1 MWKVQLFKLNYD
13 SRESE
18 AVKDV
23 VDSGWITMGEKT
35 KEFES
40 RFSDMLGSKS
50 IYSTAVSSGTASLH
64 MALLGLGIGSGD
76 EVIIPALTFVA
87 DINVVK
93 MVGATPVL
101 ADCSNYNNWNVS
113 AETIKAQI
121 TPKTKAVI
129 VVHFAG
135 YPCEMDKILTLCKRR
150 GLYLIEDVAHA
161 PDAKY
166 KGKACGTFGDY
177 GCFSFFTNKNLSVGE
192 GGMVV
197 TKNRQLDI
205 RAKEFRSHGMSA
217 LTLDRHRGRAISY
230 DVSNVGLNYRIDEM
244 RSAIGLVQLDKLRE
258 ANRKRG
264 YLVDRYIK
272 KLSSIKDI
280 SIPFQNLKN
289 IEPVYHIFPILLS
302 PSIDR
307 VWLINRLKD
316 FGIQSSI
323 HYPIFKDFTAFKN
336 MNLNP
341 APIAEDIARRELTLP
356 LYPTMSFSDIDF
368 ICDSL
373 SKILAREVV

>member
-13 SRESE
+13 SKESK

-40 RFSDMLGSKS
+40 KFSDMLGSKS
-50 IYSTAVSSGTASLH
+50 IHSTAVSSGTASLH

-101 ADCSNYNNWNVS
+101 ADCSDHNNWNIS

-135 YPCEMDKILTLCKRR
+135 YPCEMDKIVTLCKRR

-192 GGMVV
+192 GGMLI
-197 TKNRQLDI
+197 TKNKKLAL

-217 LTLDRHRGRAISY
+217 LTLDRHKGRAISY

-244 RSAIGLVQLDKLRE
+244 RSAIGLVQLQKLRD

-272 KLSSIKDI
+272 KLSSLKDI

-302 PSIDR
+302 NNIDR
-307 VWLINRLKD
+307 VWLINRLKE

-323 HYPIFKDFTAFKN
+323 HYPIFKDFSAFKEI
-336 MNLNP
+336 NLNP

-373 SKILAREVV
+373 SQILEKEVV